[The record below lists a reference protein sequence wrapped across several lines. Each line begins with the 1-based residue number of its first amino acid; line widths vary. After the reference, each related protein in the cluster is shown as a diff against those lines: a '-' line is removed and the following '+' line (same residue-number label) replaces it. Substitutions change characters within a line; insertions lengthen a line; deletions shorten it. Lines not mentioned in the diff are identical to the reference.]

1 MIMNELLNRIE
12 TNPAVLTGKP
22 VIRGTRLS
30 VQYIVGQLAHGATFK
45 EILEEYPYL
54 QENDI
59 YACLAFAEQILEN
72 SLFYP
77 LPQSA

>member
-1 MIMNELLNRIE
+1 MNELLNRIE
-12 TNPAVLTGKP
+12 TNPSILTGKP

-30 VQYIVGQLAHGATFK
+30 VQYIMGLLAHGATHQ

-59 YACLAFAEQILEN
+59 YACLTFAERMLEN
-72 SLFYP
+72 NLFYP

>member
-1 MIMNELLNRIE
+1 MNELLNRIE
-12 TNPAVLTGKP
+12 TNPSILTGKP

-30 VQYIVGQLAHGATFK
+30 VQYIMGLLAHGATHQ

-59 YACLAFAEQILEN
+59 YACLTFAERMLEN
-72 SLFYP
+72 NLFYS

>member
-1 MIMNELLNRIE
+1 MNELLNRIE

-22 VIRGTRLS
+22 VIRSTRLS
-30 VQYIVGQLAHGATFK
+30 VQYIMGLLAHGASHQ
-45 EILEEYPYL
+45 EILAEYPYL

-59 YACLAFAEQILEN
+59 YACLAFAERMLECN
-72 SLFYP
+72 LFYP

>member
-1 MIMNELLNRIE
+1 MNELLNRIE
-12 TNPAVLTGKP
+12 TNPAILTGKP

-30 VQYIVGQLAHGATFK
+30 VQYIMGLLAHGATHQ

-54 QENDI
+54 HENDI
-59 YACLAFAEQILEN
+59 YACLIFAQRILEN
-72 SLFYP
+72 NLFYP